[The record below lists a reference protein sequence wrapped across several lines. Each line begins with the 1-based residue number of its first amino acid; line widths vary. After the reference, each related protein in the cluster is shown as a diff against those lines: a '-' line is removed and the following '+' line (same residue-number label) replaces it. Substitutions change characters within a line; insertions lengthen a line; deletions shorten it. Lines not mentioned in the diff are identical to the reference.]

1 MNIAE
6 KLLAIQTEL
15 KAPKNQ
21 TNKFGNYKYR
31 SAEDILKALK
41 PYLSKYKV
49 SVKVSNETIE
59 ICEMP
64 CVRSVAKLID
74 AEDPNSVIEASDDA
88 FIEMNA
94 KGMQMPQK
102 SGSASSYAKKYAL
115 GNLFLL
121 DDTKDS
127 DATNDHKTT
136 ITSSKLPSLNKDSA
150 AYDRV
155 IGYLNKGGDLKEVLK
170 KYSVSSALKTELE
183 NQY

>member
-1 MNIAE
+1 MNIVE

-31 SAEDILKALK
+31 SAEDILEALK

-49 SVKVSNETIE
+49 SVKVSNVTTE
-59 ICEMP
+59 ISGMP
-64 CVRSVAKLID
+64 CVTATAKIID
-74 AEDPNSVIEASDDA
+74 AEDPNSVVEATDDA
-88 FIEMNA
+88 FIELNA

-127 DATNDHKTT
+127 DATNDYKSTY
-136 ITSSKLPSLNKDSA
+136 SAKPSLTKKDAS
-150 AYDRV
+150 YERV
-155 IGYLNKGGDLKEVLK
+155 VSYITGGGDINEVLK
-170 KYSVSSALKTELE
+170 KYSVSSTLKKELE
-183 NQY
+183 NLV

>member
-21 TNKFGNYKYR
+21 LNKFGNYKYR
-31 SAEDILKALK
+31 SAEDILEALK
-41 PYLSKYKV
+41 PYLAKNKV
-49 SVKVSNETIE
+49 SVKVNCKTIE
-59 ICEMP
+59 VCGMP
-64 CVRSVAKLID
+64 YVEAKAMIID
-74 AEDPNSVIEASDDA
+74 AEDPNSIIESEDGA
-88 FIEMNA
+88 FVELEA

-102 SGSASSYAKKYAL
+102 SGAASSYAKKYAL

-136 ITSSKLPSLNKDSA
+136 SSAKPTLTKSDPAFGRVTTYITS
-150 AYDRV
+150 
-155 IGYLNKGGDLKEVLK
+155 GGDINEVFK
-170 KYSVSSALKTELE
+170 KYSVSSTLKKELE
-183 NQY
+183 NLV

>member
-31 SAEDILKALK
+31 SAEDILEALK
-41 PYLSKYKV
+41 PYLKKNKAT
-49 SVKVSNETIE
+49 VKVSNATIDV
-59 ICEMP
+59 CGLP
-64 CVRSVAKLID
+64 TVRATAKIID
-74 AEDPNSVIEASDDA
+74 VEDPNSSIEASDDA
-88 FIEMNA
+88 IIEMNA

-136 ITSSKLPSLNKDSA
+136 TIAKEKLTKQSPSF
-150 AYDRV
+150 DRV
-155 IGYLNKGGDLKEVLK
+155 VEYIKGNGDIQRVFE
-170 KYSVSSALKTELE
+170 KYSVTPTLQKELQSLI
-183 NQY
+183 N

>member
-1 MNIAE
+1 MNIVE

-31 SAEDILKALK
+31 SLEDILEALK

-49 SVKVSNETIE
+49 CVILKAKTVD
-59 ICEMP
+59 ICGMP
-64 CVRSVAKLID
+64 YAKGYAKMVD
-74 AEDPNSVIEASDDA
+74 TDDPNSIIETEDGA
-88 FIEMNA
+88 FVEMNA

-115 GNLFLL
+115 GDLLLL

-127 DATNDHKTT
+127 DATNDHKSTY
-136 ITSSKLPSLNKDSA
+136 SAKPSLTKKDAS
-150 AYDRV
+150 YERV
-155 IGYLNKGGDLKEVLK
+155 VSYITGGGDINEVFK
-170 KYSVSSALKTELE
+170 KYSVSSTLKKELE
-183 NQY
+183 SLV

>member
-21 TNKFGNYKYR
+21 INKFGNYKYR
-31 SAEDILKALK
+31 SAEDILEALK
-41 PYLSKYKV
+41 PYLAKYKV

-59 ICEMP
+59 ICDMP
-64 CVRSVAKLID
+64 CVRSTAKIID
-74 AEDPNSVIEASDDA
+74 AEDPNSVIEAQDDA

-102 SGSASSYAKKYAL
+102 SGAASSYAKKYAL

-121 DDTKDS
+121 DDTKDA
-127 DATNDHKTT
+127 DATNDHKS
-136 ITSSKLPSLNKDSA
+136 TSSSKPSLTKNNV
-150 AYDRV
+150 AYDKV
-155 IGYLNKGGDLKEVLK
+155 VSYMSEGGDINVVLK
-170 KYSVSSALKTELE
+170 RYSVSSALKKELE
-183 NQY
+183 NLV

>member
-1 MNIAE
+1 MNIVE

-31 SAEDILKALK
+31 SAEDILEALK

-49 SVKVSNETIE
+49 SVKVNNVTTE
-59 ICEMP
+59 ICGMP
-64 CVRSVAKLID
+64 CVTATAKIID
-74 AEDPNSVIEASDDA
+74 AEDPNSVVEATDDA
-88 FIEMNA
+88 FIELNA

-115 GNLFLL
+115 GDLFLL

-127 DATNDHKTT
+127 DATNDHKGTT
-136 ITSSKLPSLNKDSA
+136 ASSKPQLTKRDAS
-150 AYDRV
+150 YERV
-155 IGYLNKGGDLKEVLK
+155 ASYISNGGDINEVLK
-170 KYSVSSALKTELE
+170 KYSVSSALKKELE
-183 NQY
+183 NLV

>member
-31 SAEDILKALK
+31 SAEDILEALK

-49 SVKVSNETIE
+49 TVKVNNKTKDVCGYPYVESI
-59 ICEMP
+59 
-64 CVRSVAKLID
+64 AKIID
-74 AEDPNSVIEASDDA
+74 AEDPNSMIEAEDGA
-88 FIEMNA
+88 FIELDA

-115 GNLFLL
+115 GNLLLL

-127 DATNDHKTT
+127 DATNEYKSVSAKPELT
-136 ITSSKLPSLNKDSA
+136 KKDA
-150 AYDRV
+150 AYERV
-155 IGYLNKGGDLKEVLK
+155 VVYLNQGGDLSEVFK
-170 KYSVSSALKTELE
+170 KYSVSSALKKELE
-183 NQY
+183 SQF